1 MGKRFFV
8 KKGGGIPNYATV
20 VVQPDPYSVP
30 TFMDYDTYQDTK
42 NESNQRFGGTRKTR
56 RSKNKNNKTRKGKR

>member
-1 MGKRFFV
+1 MRRFFMN
-8 KKGGGIPNYATV
+8 GGDIPNYATV

-42 NESNQRFGGTRKTR
+42 NEANQRFGGTRKTR
-56 RSKNKNNKTRKGKR
+56 RSKNKNKKSRKGRR